1 MGNII
6 NIFATTKDLKDLQYN
21 IKKEL
26 DEYDSKINKLE
37 EKYLNIKDDLTK
49 DMNEIF
55 QRHDIIYKQKN
66 QEIYTY
72 INSMQAST
80 NETIIILRE
89 QYETKLKQIENN
101 YNTLEKTMK
110 NFTQY
115 YKIPENSEK
124 LKETKALQADNI
136 HII

>member
-72 INSMQAST
+72 INSMQTST

>member
-115 YKIPENSEK
+115 YKIPESSEK